1 MGDAGTTQ
9 DNEEECSMRKSSCW
23 TAVGVLVLGSLIAAG
38 RVEAQAYPVKPVR
51 IVVPTAPGG
60 GNDFVAR
67 HVGQKL
73 GERLG
78 QQFIVEN
85 RPGAGGTIG
94 TAFVA
99 KSAPDGYTLLL
110 GFVGQL
116 AMSPHVEKA
125 GYDPLKDFVGVSLL
139 ASSYHILGVHPS
151 LPVRSVKQLI
161 ALAKPRPGE
170 LNYASGNIWT
180 PTHLV
185 PELFNAATGIKIA
198 PIQYKGS
205 GPAAIG
211 LITGEAEVIFAGV
224 TALMPHVRAQRVVA
238 LAVTSP
244 GRSPIAAEVPTL
256 VELGVRGVEAPSW
269 YSIVAPSASP
279 REVVARLHTEIVSI
293 AARPDYREPLE
304 KQALEPTTTTP
315 EQFATFLKGEYDK
328 WGKVIKSLKLQ

>member
-1 MGDAGTTQ
+1 
-9 DNEEECSMRKSSCW
+9 
-23 TAVGVLVLGSLIAAG
+23 VVLGLMAAAPG
-38 RVEAQAYPVKPVR
+38 VKAQAYPVKPVR

-78 QQFIVEN
+78 RQFIVEN

-94 TAFVA
+94 TAFAA
-99 KSAPDGYTLLL
+99 KAAPDGYTLLL

-116 AMSPHVEKA
+116 AMSPHVEKIA
-125 GYDPLKDFVGVSLL
+125 YDPLKDFTGVSLL
-139 ASSYHILGVHPS
+139 ASSYHVLAVHPS

-161 ALAKPRPGE
+161 ALAKSRPGE
-170 LNYASGNIWT
+170 LNYAVGNIWT

-185 PELFNAATGIKIA
+185 PELFNSAAGVKIGA
-198 PIQYKGS
+198 IFYKGS
-205 GPAAIG
+205 SPAAIG
-211 LITGEAEVIFAGV
+211 ILTGEAQVIFASV
-224 TALMPHVRAQRVVA
+224 TALMPHVRSGRVVA

-244 GRSPIAAEVPTL
+244 ARSPIAPEVPTL
-256 VELGVRGVEAPSW
+256 EELGVRGVQAPSW
-269 YSIVAPSASP
+269 YSLVAPSASP
-279 REVVARLHTEIVSI
+279 KEVVIRLHAEIVAI

-315 EQFATFLKGEYDK
+315 DQFAVFLRAEYDK
-328 WGKVIKSLKLQ
+328 WGKIVKSVKIQ

>member
-1 MGDAGTTQ
+1 MKRISRAALAIATAMGAIGAG
-9 DNEEECSMRKSSCW
+9 S
-23 TAVGVLVLGSLIAAG
+23 VL
-38 RVEAQAYPVKPVR
+38 AQSYPVKPVR
-51 IVVPTAPGG
+51 IIVPTSPGG

-73 GERLG
+73 GDRLG

-85 RPGAGGTIG
+85 RAGAGGAIG

-99 KSAPDGYTLLL
+99 KAPPDGYTLLL

-116 AMSPHVEKA
+116 AMLPNVEKP
-125 GYDPLKDFVGVSLL
+125 GYDPLKDFVGVSLI

-161 ALAKPRPGE
+161 ALAKKRPGE

-185 PELFNAATGIKIA
+185 PELFKQATGTDIVA
-198 PIQYKGS
+198 IQYKGS

-211 LITGEAEVIFAGV
+211 LLSGEAQVIFAGV
-224 TALMPHVRAQRVVA
+224 SALMGHVDAKRVVA

-244 GRSPIAAEVPTL
+244 KRSPLVPQVPTL

-269 YSIVAPSASP
+269 YSIVAPAATP
-279 REVVARLHTEIVSI
+279 REAVARLHGEIVALTSQ
-293 AARPDYREPLE
+293 RDYREPME
-304 KQALEPTTTTP
+304 KRELEPTTTTA
-315 EQFATFLKGEYDK
+315 EEFAAFLKAEHDK
-328 WGKVIKSLKLQ
+328 WGKIIRSLKIH

>member
-1 MGDAGTTQ
+1 MNSVRSLVATCLALELLFVAGGT
-9 DNEEECSMRKSSCW
+9 
-23 TAVGVLVLGSLIAAG
+23 L
-38 RVEAQAYPVKPVR
+38 AQAYPSRPVR
-51 IVVPTAPGG
+51 IVVPTSPGG

-78 QQFIVEN
+78 QQFIVDN
-85 RPGAGGTIG
+85 RPGAGGAIG

-99 KSAPDGYTLLL
+99 KAPPDGYTLLL

-116 AMSPHVEKA
+116 AMLPHVEKA
-125 GYDPLKDFVGVSLL
+125 GYDPLRDFVGVSLI
-139 ASSYHILGVHPS
+139 ASSYHFLAVHPS

-161 ALAKPRPGE
+161 ALAKKRPGE

-185 PELFNAATGIKIA
+185 PELFKQATGTDIVA
-198 PIQYKGS
+198 IQYKGS

-211 LITGEAEVIFAGV
+211 VLSGEAQVIFAGT
-224 TALMPHVRAQRVVA
+224 TAILSFVQSKRLIG

-244 GRSPIAAEVPTL
+244 KRTEHAPEIPTL

-269 YSIVAPSASP
+269 YSVAAPAATP
-279 REVVARLHTEIVSI
+279 REHVAKLHDEIVKLT
-293 AARPDYREPLE
+293 ATADYRTPLE
-304 KQALEPTTTTP
+304 RNALEPTTTTP
-315 EQFATFLKGEYDK
+315 EQFAAFLQAEYDK
-328 WGKVIKSLKLQ
+328 WGKVVKSIKID